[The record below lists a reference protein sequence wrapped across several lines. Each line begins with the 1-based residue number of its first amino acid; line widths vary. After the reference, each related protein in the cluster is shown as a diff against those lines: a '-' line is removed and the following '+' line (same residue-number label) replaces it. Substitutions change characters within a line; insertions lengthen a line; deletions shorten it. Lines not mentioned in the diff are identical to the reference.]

1 MKIIISESQY
11 KLILE
16 QRSDAAMDAQAKAI
30 NNLPNDYKHTL
41 LTIFGIGTTF
51 IPFVGPFIATAIG
64 LADASL
70 YYREG
75 DEKTAGMVAT
85 FSMLPFVG
93 SVVSKIPGVKELGTK
108 GMALLANKLS
118 MGGANLTKAELE
130 ITNAIK
136 NYTPQIQSELTKMA
150 PKLKGVMK
158 EVNMFRGNFIKKYG
172 EPEYNKLLS
181 KYLYDGIDQKTFL
194 NTLKNV
200 KSPNIKIKPI
210 LGAGADHRVFQS
222 SLNPNQIFK
231 AELRPGEIDKWYDT
245 FKKNPNLFAKTFKK
259 VKVKDSDGTLL
270 NAVVMEKLNTKP
282 FIELWDTMEKTL
294 RKMPNSIDVSLEYLS
309 KHINEPSYRKVWNNF
324 LNYSKKQEPTI
335 SNKIGE
341 FSKMVDN
348 LYKITPNPDI
358 RKFNLGYDTSGL
370 LKVLDI

>member
-16 QRSDAAMDAQAKAI
+16 QRSDAAMDSQAKAI
-30 NNLPNDYKHTL
+30 SNLPSEYKHTL
-41 LTIFGIGTTF
+41 MTIFGIGTTF

-75 DEKTAGMVAT
+75 DKKTAGVVAT

-93 SVVSKIPGVKELGTK
+93 SIVSKIPGIKQLGTK
-108 GMALLANKLS
+108 GMALLASKLS
-118 MGGANLTKAELE
+118 KGGSNLTKAELE
-130 ITNAIK
+130 ITNAVK

-245 FKKNPNLFAKTFKK
+245 FKKHPNLFAKTFKK

-294 RKMPNSIDVSLEYLS
+294 RKMPNSMDVSLEYLS
-309 KHINEPSYRKVWNNF
+309 KHITEPSYRKVWNNF

-335 SNKIGE
+335 SNKITE
-341 FSKMVDN
+341 FSKMVDE

-370 LKVLDI
+370 LKSLDL

>member
-1 MKIIISESQY
+1 
-11 KLILE
+11 
-16 QRSDAAMDAQAKAI
+16 
-30 NNLPNDYKHTL
+30 
-41 LTIFGIGTTF
+41 
-51 IPFVGPFIATAIG
+51 
-64 LADASL
+64 
-70 YYREG
+70 
-75 DEKTAGMVAT
+75 
-85 FSMLPFVG
+85 
-93 SVVSKIPGVKELGTK
+93 
-108 GMALLANKLS
+108 